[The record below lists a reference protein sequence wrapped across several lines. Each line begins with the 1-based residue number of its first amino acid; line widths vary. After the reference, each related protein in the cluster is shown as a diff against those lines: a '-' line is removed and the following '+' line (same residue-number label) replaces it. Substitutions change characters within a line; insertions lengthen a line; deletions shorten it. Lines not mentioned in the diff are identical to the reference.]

1 MILRSDKVQVDLLF
15 VLSKYLEVWVQIR
28 CWDGLSDPQFKHKE
42 IIQQFLNKILYVNY
56 WILTKMKKHEFQP
69 RRQDVRLMFNEP
81 ETNVRLSIGHSSRL
95 LLNIVAISWFLL
107 VDKESW

>member
-1 MILRSDKVQVDLLF
+1 
-15 VLSKYLEVWVQIR
+15 
-28 CWDGLSDPQFKHKE
+28 
-42 IIQQFLNKILYVNY
+42 
-56 WILTKMKKHEFQP
+56 MKKHEFQP
-69 RRQDVRLMFNEP
+69 RGQDARLMFNEP